1 MVFASKYDYLFVGAP
16 ALGMERVDPIELRA
30 GITQGMVYVEAAM
43 AKGLRGLY
51 LVRAVAIQQVRLGDQ
66 PVRVQ
71 MLRGGVV
78 MAEEIGV
85 AQVWSLR
92 VPSPRTGAQA
102 ELSVGFDLRGNGET
116 VRTNCWTC
124 PNGVTICVEKPICGV
139 DGLLPGKC

>member
-1 MVFASKYDYLFVGAP
+1 
-16 ALGMERVDPIELRA
+16 MERVDPIELRA

-43 AKGLRGLY
+43 ARGLRGLY
-51 LVRAVAIQQVRLGDQ
+51 LVRAVAIQQVRPGDQ